1 MDDEDEKEEEDNEK
15 NDEDDGKDDK
25 DDSKEDDKDKNEDE
39 EEFLLFLGE
48 EERMDLEKE
57 LDTKVERFYIILQQF
72 CGSRSASF
80 WEAGYASHS
89 KFSNWKLKM
98 EP

>member
-1 MDDEDEKEEEDNEK
+1 MDDEDEKEEED
-15 NDEDDGKDDK
+15 DGKNDK
-25 DDSKEDDKDKNEDE
+25 DDGKDKNEDE
-39 EEFLLFLGE
+39 DEFLLFLGE

-57 LDTKVERFYIILQQF
+57 LDTKVEGFFILF
-72 CGSRSASF
+72 CSSFVDHDPHGSASF

-89 KFSNWKLKM
+89 KFSNWRLKM